1 MSKLKLFGLALA
13 SVALLALAGCK
24 NNKNADQA
32 SNSNN
37 SDTMSTYDPYADSE
51 YTGST
56 ADSDYGTTTADQTAN
71 ANANNGAKTEPE
83 PVMTEDK
90 EGNLSQVPDSQ
101 VDNSKVFYIIAGSFT
116 LYNNAQKLNNKLK
129 AKGYDSKILEPYGQ
143 YHRVTVKQFKTVAE
157 ARAALPDLRKNIDQ
171 ALWLLTR

>member
-13 SVALLALAGCK
+13 SVALLSLAGCK

-32 SNSNN
+32 STSNN
-37 SDTMSTYDPYADSE
+37 SDTMSTYDPYADAE

-56 ADSDYGTTTADQTAN
+56 ADSDYGTTTADQSTADS
-71 ANANNGAKTEPE
+71 KTDPE

-90 EGNLSQVPDSQ
+90 EGNLSQVPDAKVNDS
-101 VDNSKVFYIIAGSFT
+101 NVFYIVAGSFT
-116 LYNNAQKLNNKLK
+116 LYNNAQKLNTKLK

-143 YHRVTVKQFKTVAE
+143 YHRVTVQQFKTVAE
-157 ARAALPDLRKNIDQ
+157 ARAALPGLRKNIDQ

>member
-1 MSKLKLFGLALA
+1 MSKLKLFGLAIA
-13 SVALLALAGCK
+13 SVTLLSLAGCK

-32 SNSNN
+32 SNGSNG
-37 SDTMSTYDPYADSE
+37 DTLSTFDPFADNE
-51 YTGST
+51 YTGNTS
-56 ADSDYGTTTADQTAN
+56 DSDYDTKATADQN
-71 ANANNGAKTEPE
+71 ANTNADQE

-90 EGNLSQVPDSQ
+90 NGNLTQVPDTK
-101 VDNSKVFYIIAGSFT
+101 VNDADVFYIVAGSFT
-116 LYNNAQKLNNKLK
+116 LYNNAQKLNTKLK

-157 ARAALPDLRKNIDQ
+157 ARAALPELRKNIDQ

>member
-1 MSKLKLFGLALA
+1 MSKLKSFGLVFA

-32 SNSNN
+32 SYNN
-37 SDTMSTYDPYADSE
+37 SDTMSFDPYAESE
-51 YTGST
+51 YTGNTGVGDYEPST
-56 ADSDYGTTTADQTAN
+56 ETTGTAN
-71 ANANNGAKTEPE
+71 AESE

-90 EGNLSQVPDSQ
+90 NGNLSQVPDTK
-101 VDNSKVFYIIAGSFT
+101 VNDADVFYIVAGSFT

-157 ARAALPDLRKNIDQ
+157 ARAALPELRKNIDQ

>member
-56 ADSDYGTTTADQTAN
+56 SDSDNGTSNTADLSE
-71 ANANNGAKTEPE
+71 NNGGATTEQE
-83 PVMTEDK
+83 PVMAEDK
-90 EGNLSQVPDSQ
+90 EGNLSQVPDAKVNDS
-101 VDNSKVFYIIAGSFT
+101 NVFYIVAGSFT
-116 LYNNAQKLNNKLK
+116 IYNNAQKLNTKLK
-129 AKGYDSKILEPYGQ
+129 AKGFDSKILEPYGQ

-157 ARAALPDLRKNIDQ
+157 ARAALPELRKNIDE

>member
-1 MSKLKLFGLALA
+1 MTKLKLFGCALA
-13 SVALLALAGCK
+13 AIAMLALAGCK
-24 NNKNADQA
+24 NNKKGDQA
-32 SNSNN
+32 SYNDN
-37 SDTMSTYDPYADSE
+37 SDTMNDPYKEYSFNDEPETPVSE
-51 YTGST
+51 QTP
-56 ADSDYGTTTADQTAN
+56 TTTTPST
-71 ANANNGAKTEPE
+71 TEQE

-90 EGNLSQVPDSQ
+90 NGNLSEVTDPKDLG
-101 VDNSKVFYIIAGSFT
+101 NIYIVAGSFT

-157 ARAALPDLRKNIDQ
+157 ARAALPTLRKNIDQ

>member
-1 MSKLKLFGLALA
+1 MSKLKLFGLVLA
-13 SVALLALAGCK
+13 SVALLSLAGCK

-37 SDTMSTYDPYADSE
+37 SDTMSTYDPYADTE

-56 ADSDYGTTTADQTAN
+56 ADSDYGTTTADQSTTDT
-71 ANANNGAKTEPE
+71 KTEPE

-90 EGNLSQVPDSQ
+90 EGNLSQVPDTKVNES
-101 VDNSKVFYIIAGSFT
+101 NVFYIVAGSFT
-116 LYNNAQKLNNKLK
+116 LYNNAQKLNTKLK

-143 YHRVTVKQFKTVAE
+143 YHRVTVQQFKTVAE
-157 ARAALPDLRKNIDQ
+157 ARAALPGLRKNIDQ

>member
-1 MSKLKLFGLALA
+1 MSKLKSFGLVFA

-32 SNSNN
+32 SYNN
-37 SDTMSTYDPYADSE
+37 SDTMSFDPYAESE
-51 YTGST
+51 YTGNT
-56 ADSDYGTTTADQTAN
+56 GVSDYEPTTADPTPSTAN
-71 ANANNGAKTEPE
+71 SETE

-90 EGNLSQVPDSQ
+90 EGNLSPVPDTKVNES
-101 VDNSKVFYIIAGSFT
+101 NVFYIVAGSFT
-116 LYNNAQKLNNKLK
+116 LYNNAQKLNTKLK

-157 ARAALPDLRKNIDQ
+157 ARAALPELRKNIDQ